1 MLTQKNVAI
10 RLKAYDHRVLDQ
22 SSSKIVKTLT
32 RVGAS
37 VKGPVALPRS
47 IRRVTVLRAPHVA
60 KKSREQFEKRLCRR
74 AIYVSNLTPQAVE
87 VLMDLDLPAG
97 VRVEVRS

>member
-1 MLTQKNVAI
+1 MLTQRKVCI

-22 SSSKIVKTLT
+22 SSQKIVSTLT
-32 RVGAS
+32 RVGAL
-37 VKGPVALPRS
+37 VKGPIPLPRS

-60 KKSREQFEKRLCRR
+60 KKSREQFERRLCHR
-74 AIYVSNLTPQAVE
+74 AIYVSDLTSQAVE

-97 VRVEVRS
+97 VRVEVKS